1 MGRKFLIVG
10 NHRRKTKMLEE
21 QRAFI
26 AKLIKRLS
34 DEDWSKWVAEEK
46 QSMDSLKIAS
56 NDVFYDNL
64 LKKIKNEIDKLK
76 DE

>member
-1 MGRKFLIVG
+1 MGRELIIAG
-10 NHRRKTKMLEE
+10 NRRGETKMQEE

-26 AKLIKRLS
+26 AKLIKRLG
-34 DEDWSKWVAEEK
+34 DEDWNRWTEEEM
-46 QSMDSLKIAS
+46 QSMDSLKIPS

-64 LKKIKNEIDKLK
+64 LKKIKHEINKLK

>member
-1 MGRKFLIVG
+1 MGGEFVIAG
-10 NHRRKTKMLEE
+10 NRRGKTKMTKE

-26 AKLIKRLS
+26 AKLIKRLG
-34 DEDWSKWVAEEK
+34 DEDWDRWMEEEK
-46 QSMDSLKIAS
+46 QSMDSLKIPS

-64 LKKIKNEIDKLK
+64 YKKIEHEIDKLK